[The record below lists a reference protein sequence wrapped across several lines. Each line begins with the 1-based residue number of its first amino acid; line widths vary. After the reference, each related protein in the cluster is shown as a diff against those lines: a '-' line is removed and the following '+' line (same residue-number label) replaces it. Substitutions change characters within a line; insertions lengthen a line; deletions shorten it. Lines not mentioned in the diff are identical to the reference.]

1 MQTLKK
7 YKNNFDLWGPDQKPK
22 SVDIKEFPTLKDV
35 MGTGNKYFKDINHM
49 SK

>member
-1 MQTLKK
+1 MLKK
-7 YKNNFDLWGPDQKPK
+7 FKNNFNLWNENDKPQ
-22 SVDIKEFPTLKDV
+22 SVNIKQVPTLKDV